1 MKSSNIK
8 KLALAGMLVALG
20 VVCSPFSFPIGAS
33 RCFPVQHMVNVL
45 AAVLLGPYYGVG
57 MAFVTSFIRVLLG
70 TGSLLAFPGSMC
82 GALLCGMVYHFTRK
96 YFLTYLAEVF
106 GTSILGGLLAYPIA
120 TLILMNEA
128 ALFGY
133 VLPFFVSTLG
143 GTVIAAVFIAVLKR
157 TKVLEQFVS
166 NL

>member
-1 MKSSNIK
+1 
-8 KLALAGMLVALG
+8 
-20 VVCSPFSFPIGAS
+20 
-33 RCFPVQHMVNVL
+33 
-45 AAVLLGPYYGVG
+45 
-57 MAFVTSFIRVLLG
+57 
-70 TGSLLAFPGSMC
+70 
-82 GALLCGMVYHFTRK
+82 MVYHFTRK